1 MMKKYEIGL
10 YEKAMRN
17 TLSWSEKLKCAKEC
31 GYDYMEMCIDAT
43 DEKINR
49 IFMNTAEK
57 KEIMEAVFQAGLP
70 IGSMSVSAL
79 TKYALGDPD
88 EEIRKKAMQIAEKSI
103 ELAVDL
109 GVRTVMIPGYDIY
122 FGESTIE
129 TKKYF
134 LENVKKIAEIAER
147 EGILV
152 GFETMENNFM
162 NTTGKAVQ
170 YVNMVDSAYL
180 KIYPDAGNITNAAVE
195 NQHDVCE
202 DLSLGKGKLIA
213 LHLKETKAG
222 IFREVPFLTGHVQF
236 EKIINTAWSLGVRR
250 YVTELWDVGKENWK
264 EDICFAN
271 QSMRTLLDRE
281 A

>member
-79 TKYALGDPD
+79 HVTP
-88 EEIRKKAMQIAEKSI
+88 
-103 ELAVDL
+103 
-109 GVRTVMIPGYDIY
+109 
-122 FGESTIE
+122 STI
-129 TKKYF
+129 F
-134 LENVKKIAEIAER
+134 CQVFNSLFGAGSPL
-147 EGILV
+147 GIIPDTLV
-152 GFETMENNFM
+152 SM
-162 NTTGKAVQ
+162 
-170 YVNMVDSAYL
+170 L
-180 KIYPDAGNITNAAVE
+180 
-195 NQHDVCE
+195 
-202 DLSLGKGKLIA
+202 
-213 LHLKETKAG
+213 
-222 IFREVPFLTGHVQF
+222 
-236 EKIINTAWSLGVRR
+236 
-250 YVTELWDVGKENWK
+250 
-264 EDICFAN
+264 FA
-271 QSMRTLLDRE
+271 TF

>member
-1 MMKKYEIGL
+1 MKKYEIGL

-17 TLSWSEKLKCAKEC
+17 TLSWSEKLGCAKEC

-122 FGESTIE
+122 FGEWTIE
-129 TKKYF
+129 TLLETPASDATLIDFDGDGKDELLVLSPFHGDTVLIYREKDGKYELDYEYPEKIEF
-134 LENVKKIAEIAER
+134 LHAIWSGEIQGKPVVMIGHRKGNRDLLKFCWENGQYHAELIDHDCGPANAYGFHKDGKDYVISTNREINEIAMYE
-147 EGILV
+147 
-152 GFETMENNFM
+152 F
-162 NTTGKAVQ
+162 
-170 YVNMVDSAYL
+170 D
-180 KIYPDAGNITNAAVE
+180 
-195 NQHDVCE
+195 
-202 DLSLGKGKLIA
+202 
-213 LHLKETKAG
+213 
-222 IFREVPFLTGHVQF
+222 
-236 EKIINTAWSLGVRR
+236 
-250 YVTELWDVGKENWK
+250 
-264 EDICFAN
+264 
-271 QSMRTLLDRE
+271 
-281 A
+281 

>member
-1 MMKKYEIGL
+1 MKKYEIGL

-17 TLSWSEKLKCAKEC
+17 TLTWKEKLQCAKEC
-31 GYDYMEMCIDAT
+31 GYDYLEISIDAT
-43 DEKINR
+43 EEKINR
-49 IFMNTAEK
+49 IYMDTEEK
-57 KEIMEAVFQAGLP
+57 REIMEAIFDTGIP

-88 EEIRKKAMQIAEKSI
+88 QAVRDRGMEIAAKSI
-103 ELAVDL
+103 QLSSAL

-122 FGESTIE
+122 YGESTIE
-129 TKKYF
+129 TKRYF
-134 LENVKKIAEIAER
+134 LENIRKIAEIAER

-180 KIYPDAGNITNAAVE
+180 KIYPDAGNITNAAVA
-195 NQHDVCE
+195 NRHDVCE

-213 LHLKETKAG
+213 LHLKETKPDVY
-222 IFREVPFLTGHVQF
+222 REVPFLTGHVEF
-236 EKIINTAWSLGVRR
+236 ERIINTAWKLGVRR
-250 YVTELWDVGKENWK
+250 YVTELWDVGQPQWK

-271 QSMRTLLDRE
+271 RSMKRLLN
-281 A
+281 AAQ